1 MREHFWKPAIS
12 DGADGRWVY
21 ELTITE
27 CDDRPGFD
35 VLVMRHYFG
44 FDGLGHEIEE
54 LSCEQFATFADA
66 ERSYI
71 AKRQELTN
79 TGFSKSNLDN

>member
-1 MREHFWKPAIS
+1 
-12 DGADGRWVY
+12 
-21 ELTITE
+21 
-27 CDDRPGFD
+27 
-35 VLVMRHYFG
+35 MRHYFG